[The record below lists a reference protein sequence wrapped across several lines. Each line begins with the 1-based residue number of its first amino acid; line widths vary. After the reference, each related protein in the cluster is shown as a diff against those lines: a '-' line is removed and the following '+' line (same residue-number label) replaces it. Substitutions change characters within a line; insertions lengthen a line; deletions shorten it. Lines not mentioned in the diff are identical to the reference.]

1 MSAYCCSA
9 LCYCCVPGRS
19 GALSWEAPWN
29 SHLRHTLLAP
39 HSGACTAFRLFP
51 ATHSTYPGQQRF
63 ACLACQCAKPLLSC
77 CNAGLGGHGLRLS
90 LASATLGVADLPAGA
105 VPGDGLWQL
114 HQAAAIS
121 TAVQLDAV
129 VCAKPASA
137 AATVAAS
144 TGSAGGSSGTQVA
157 AAISPLQVHAS
168 GQQAA
173 VLAQVAAT
181 ALAELSAGFSAP
193 LVAEQPSREQ
203 AQQQPWLAKLSL
215 NLATGVQVAYTSSG
229 SLQHWHDPRTASA
242 RPQPASASSS
252 SSSGTRCAAQGGGS
266 PGFEVRLGSVMLA
279 VALTPGAAAAAAA
292 APSLQRGGQAGQQH
306 HPHLV
311 LQAQL
316 EEAQLVLQP
325 EFAVQLPVVEV
336 RLGSAVDLAA
346 PAMLAEPLLLVAAL
360 SYQRH
365 SSTDEEAEQQ
375 QQQQEHGRRRSCSS
389 TVVQCGSLAL
399 AVSAADYPLLLGVL
413 CCVRQQ
419 AALPSRPALVA
430 GVGLLPGQ
438 QLQALQTQEGQQQRA
453 GSSQA
458 LEQAVPEEDQ
468 ASELT
473 VLLDGVCV
481 SVWPQQQHAAQP
493 PASQQQQHGLA
504 VRLCRLRLHKQQS
517 VAARGGASSTMEL
530 SLAAANAALVR
541 HPQAAMD
548 SNSEP
553 SRSPQWSPVL
563 TFPAASAQQRGLM
576 LTLRSSSAPGGG
588 VVASPRHGLSPSKG
602 PPGGQRLQLQAAPV
616 SLALTPELF
625 AVTGAISGGI
635 SSTAGAEPAG
645 GEEREAGQPES
656 ERAALAA
663 AEAAALQG
671 KAALQGLRLVMAEAA
686 CWADQW
692 PAGQQL
698 QPPAAALAA
707 PAVAFDIEEAVLLL
721 QRTPAAENRPWL
733 AGGGSKAA
741 GSLLTAV
748 DASLIGAAITVHHT
762 GALGGMVAAS
772 FAWNASCQQVL
783 SLATKVSTKQSS

>member
-1 MSAYCCSA
+1 M
-9 LCYCCVPGRS
+9 
-19 GALSWEAPWN
+19 
-29 SHLRHTLLAP
+29 
-39 HSGACTAFRLFP
+39 
-51 ATHSTYPGQQRF
+51 
-63 ACLACQCAKPLLSC
+63 
-77 CNAGLGGHGLRLS
+77 
-90 LASATLGVADLPAGA
+90 ADLPAGA

-129 VCAKPASA
+129 MCAEPASA
-137 AATVAAS
+137 AATAAAS
-144 TGSAGGSSGTQVA
+144 KGSAGGSSGMQVA
-157 AAISPLQVHAS
+157 ASISPLQVHAS

-173 VLAQVAAT
+173 VLAQVAA
-181 ALAELSAGFSAP
+181 AASAELSAGFSAP
-193 LVAEQPSREQ
+193 LVAEQPSKEQ

-229 SLQHWHDPRTASA
+229 GLQHWHDPRTASA

-252 SSSGTRCAAQGGGS
+252 NSIGTRCAAQGGGS

-279 VALTPGAAAAAAA
+279 VALTPDAAAAAAA
-292 APSLQRGGQAGQQH
+292 APSLQRGAQVGQQH

-325 EFAVQLPVVEV
+325 EFAVQLPVAEA

-346 PAMLAEPLLLVAAL
+346 PAMLAEPLLLAAGL
-360 SYQRH
+360 SYQRR
-365 SSTDEEAEQQ
+365 SSADEEAEQQ
-375 QQQQEHGRRRSCSS
+375 QQQQQQQQQHVRRRSCSS
-389 TVVQCGSLAL
+389 TAMRCSSLAL

-419 AALPSRPALVA
+419 PALPSRPALVA
-430 GVGLLPGQ
+430 GLAPGQ
-438 QLQALQTQEGQQQRA
+438 QLQTVQAQEGQEQHA

-458 LEQAVPEEDQ
+458 PEQAAAEEGQ

-473 VLLDGVCV
+473 VELDGVCV

-517 VAARGGASSTMEL
+517 VAAGGGASSSMEL

-541 HPQAAMD
+541 QPQAAMD

-563 TFPAASAQQRGLM
+563 TFPAASAQQQGLT
-576 LTLRSSSAPGGG
+576 LTLRSSLAPGGG
-588 VVASPRHGLSPSKG
+588 VVASSPRHGFSPSKG

-645 GEEREAGQPES
+645 GEERQAGQPES

-671 KAALQGLRLVMAEAA
+671 KAALQGVRLVMAEAA

-698 QPPAAALAA
+698 QPPAAPVAA

-762 GALGGMVAAS
+762 GTLGGGGRDSCILCMECIMGSNPMVVVSRDQSINRAEFIRVCPFIAIHHS
-772 FAWNASCQQVL
+772 PQVRPAPAPPPCCRPPMAVCRFCCSRTPMRCQWL
-783 SLATKVSTKQSS
+783 